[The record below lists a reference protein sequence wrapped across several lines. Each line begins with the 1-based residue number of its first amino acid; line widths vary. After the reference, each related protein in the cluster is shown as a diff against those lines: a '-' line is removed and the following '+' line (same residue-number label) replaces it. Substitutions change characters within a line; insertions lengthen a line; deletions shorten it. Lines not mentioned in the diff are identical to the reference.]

1 MPSLAAARAIALG
14 LRRDGHEAYLA
25 GGCVRDL
32 LLGREPADY
41 DIATSAT
48 PEQIQALFPK
58 TIPVGAAF
66 GVVRVAAEDG
76 EYEVATF
83 RTEGPYLDGRHPS
96 SVRYATA
103 QEDVLRR
110 DFTINGLLY
119 DPETAAILDW
129 VGGRADLEA
138 KIIRTIGDPAARFQ
152 EDHLRMLRAVRQAAE
167 LGFTIAEDTAS
178 ALRRLAPGLA
188 RVSPERIRDELVRIV
203 TGPDP
208 ARGLQLLRAT
218 GLLEIVLPEVAR
230 EIGVT
235 QPEAFHPEGDVFE
248 HTRRGLGALR
258 RPSVTLAMAMLL
270 HDTGKP
276 ETFVRA
282 QDRIRFDRHDEVGA
296 EIARRV
302 MERLRFSRRD
312 TDRVVSLVRRHMIFK
327 DVPQMREARRR
338 RLFADETFPELLQLH
353 QADCLASHGD
363 LSTYE
368 WIRRRLA
375 ELAEEPQVP
384 PRLITGEDVLALGL
398 PPGPRIGAIL
408 QAVEDAR
415 LEGEVRTRDEAL
427 ALARR
432 LALTATPPETA
443 GGQPAGR

>member
-1 MPSLAAARAIALG
+1 M
-14 LRRDGHEAYLA
+14 
-25 GGCVRDL
+25 
-32 LLGREPADY
+32 
-41 DIATSAT
+41 
-48 PEQIQALFPK
+48 
-58 TIPVGAAF
+58 
-66 GVVRVAAEDG
+66 
-76 EYEVATF
+76 
-83 RTEGPYLDGRHPS
+83 
-96 SVRYATA
+96 
-103 QEDVLRR
+103 
-110 DFTINGLLY
+110 
-119 DPETAAILDW
+119 
-129 VGGRADLEA
+129 
-138 KIIRTIGDPAARFQ
+138 
-152 EDHLRMLRAVRQAAE
+152 
-167 LGFTIAEDTAS
+167 
-178 ALRRLAPGLA
+178 
-188 RVSPERIRDELVRIV
+188 
-203 TGPDP
+203 
-208 ARGLQLLRAT
+208 
-218 GLLEIVLPEVAR
+218 
-230 EIGVT
+230 
-235 QPEAFHPEGDVFE
+235 
-248 HTRRGLGALR
+248 
-258 RPSVTLAMAMLL
+258 TLAMAMLL